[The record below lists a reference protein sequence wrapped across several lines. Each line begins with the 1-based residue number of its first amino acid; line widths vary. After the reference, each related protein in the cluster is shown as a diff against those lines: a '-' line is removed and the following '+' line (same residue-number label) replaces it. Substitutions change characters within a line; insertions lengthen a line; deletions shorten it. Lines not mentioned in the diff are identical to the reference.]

1 LLRVLL
7 SRALLAA
14 LPFLAYFIW
23 REIARRRGVAM
34 GSTPW
39 GWLVAAAAV
48 LVALSLFL
56 TVFFHGDNRSKV
68 YVPAEAHPGGQV
80 TPGGFAPAKPPAE
93 R

>member
-7 SRALLAA
+7 SRALLAV

-39 GWLVAAAAV
+39 GWLIAAAAL

-56 TVFFHGDNRSKV
+56 TVFTHADNRDKV
-68 YVPAEAHPGGQV
+68 YVPAQAHPGGKV
-80 TPGGFAPAKPPAE
+80 TPGGFAPKTP
-93 R
+93 

>member
-1 LLRVLL
+1 LLRVLV
-7 SRALLAA
+7 SRAILAV

-39 GWLVAAAAV
+39 GWLVAAAAL
-48 LVALSLFL
+48 LVAVSLFL
-56 TVFFHGDNRSKV
+56 IVAFHPDNRSKV

-80 TPGGFAPAKPPAE
+80 TPGGFAPKKP
-93 R
+93 